1 MENKDTKERLE
12 RLNRVS
18 DSEKAL
24 NEIMMM
30 YFDDLDATISLAEQ
44 GNDMA
49 QAKLGSWYHNG
60 NGVSQDYEKAAHWYT
75 LAARQDNTKAMNNL
89 AVLYTKGQGVE
100 KDVRKAIELFKKAA
114 EQGGKVAQY
123 NLADYYLTG
132 NEYLKMDLKEGVRL
146 LLRSAQQGYKP
157 AIDYAMD
164 YDRRNNIPELKR
176 VYSDAFQWYKDAAA
190 GGDTTAQK
198 EYEDRLRTGS
208 GTLEERISA
217 IGEPPYDAE
226 AEIPLSQMLK
236 KHRNYSFEQREN
248 IGYTCY
254 NKFLSKPDIETFE
267 KILITRYRKEYFHI
281 SDEADKLYA
290 RAVNENRFVS
300 ILNNND
306 MNNVEAVLAKP
317 DPKPGFT
324 RSKTFVIGAIL
335 LLPAV
340 VPAVLAMFK
349 NFGLWQFGLIFA
361 LSAFLFIRMKR
372 PYGPLVQAQTEKK
385 AAVDGFVAKYRYYIN
400 LMYNATNGSQKKPG
414 NIVKRENGQIN
425 YVATYYSRCKILLDR
440 YQRME
445 FTARTAKPKAT
456 RKPKDP
462 RSRI

>member
-1 MENKDTKERLE
+1 MENKDRKERLE

-30 YFDDLDATISLAEQ
+30 YFDDLDATLSLAEQ

-123 NLADYYLTG
+123 NLADYYLTD

-164 YDRRNNIPELKR
+164 YERRSNVPELKR
-176 VYSDAFQWYKDAAA
+176 VYSEAFQWYKDAAA
-190 GGDTTAQK
+190 RGDETAQK

-208 GTLEERISA
+208 GTLEERISV

-226 AEIPLSQMLK
+226 AEIPFTQMLK

-254 NKFLSKPDIETFE
+254 KNFLSKPDIETFE

-281 SDEADKLYA
+281 SEEADKLYA
-290 RAVNENRFVS
+290 RAVNENRFVGM
-300 ILNNND
+300 LNNND
-306 MNNVEAVLAKP
+306 VNNVEAILAKP

-324 RSKTFVIGAIL
+324 RSKPFVIGAIL

-385 AAVDGFVAKYRYYIN
+385 AAVDGFVAKYKYYIN
-400 LMYNATNGSQKKPG
+400 LMYNATNGSNKKPE

-445 FTARTAKPKAT
+445 FTARTTKPKAT

>member
-30 YFDDLDATISLAEQ
+30 NFDDLDATLSLAEQ
-44 GNDMA
+44 GNDIA

-123 NLADYYLTG
+123 NLADYYLTD

-164 YDRRNNIPELKR
+164 YDRRSNVPELKR
-176 VYSDAFQWYKDAAA
+176 VYSEAFQWYKDAAA
-190 GGDTTAQK
+190 RGDTTAQK

-208 GTLEERISA
+208 GTLEERISV

-226 AEIPLSQMLK
+226 AEIPFPQLLK
-236 KHRNYSFEQREN
+236 KQKDYSLEQREN
-248 IGYTCY
+248 VGYTCY
-254 NKFLSKPDIETFE
+254 KSFLSKPDIETYE
-267 KILITRYRKEYFHI
+267 KVLITSYRKEYFHI
-281 SDEADKLYA
+281 SNEADKFYA
-290 RAVNENRFVS
+290 KAVNENRFVGM
-300 ILNNND
+300 LNNND
-306 MNNVEAVLAKP
+306 VNNVEAILAKP

-324 RSKTFVIGAIL
+324 RSKPFVIGAIL

-349 NFGLWQFGLIFA
+349 NFGLGQFGLIFA
-361 LSAFLFIRMKR
+361 VSVFLFIRMKR
-372 PYGPLVQAQTEKK
+372 PYGPLVQAQAEKK
-385 AAVDGFVAKYRYYIN
+385 AAVDGFIAKYKYYID
-400 LMYNATNGSQKKPG
+400 LMYNKTNGYQKKPE
-414 NIVKRENGQIN
+414 NIVKKENGQIN
-425 YVATYYSRCKILLDR
+425 YIATYYSRCKILLDK

-445 FTARTAKPKAT
+445 FNMRTAKAAPK
-456 RKPKDP
+456 RKSKNSH
-462 RSRI
+462 SRI

>member
-1 MENKDTKERLE
+1 MENKDRKERLE

-30 YFDDLDATISLAEQ
+30 YFDDLDATLSLAEQ

-123 NLADYYLTG
+123 NLADYYLTD

-164 YDRRNNIPELKR
+164 YERRNNILELKR
-176 VYSDAFQWYKDAAA
+176 VYSEAFQWYKDAAA
-190 GGDTTAQK
+190 RGDTTAQK

-208 GTLEERISA
+208 GTLEERISV
-217 IGEPPYDAE
+217 IGEPPYDKD
-226 AEIPLSQMLK
+226 AEIPFTQLLK
-236 KHRNYSFEQREN
+236 KQKDYSLEQREN

-254 NKFLSKPDIETFE
+254 KKFLSKPDIETFE

-306 MNNVEAVLAKP
+306 VNNLEAVLAKT

-324 RSKTFVIGAIL
+324 RSKPFVIGAIL

-340 VPAVLAMFK
+340 VPAIMAMFK

-385 AAVDGFVAKYRYYIN
+385 AAVDGFVAKYKYYIN
-400 LMYNATNGSQKKPG
+400 LMYNATNGSMKKPE

-456 RKPKDP
+456 LKPKDP